1 MIKESSNRRDF
12 LLNTTKVIGAGLAI
26 ATVPQ
31 VFISCES
38 EELVTVMNTNVTTFY
53 VLDLTSHPE
62 LLVAGA
68 IKKIK
73 IEGKNNDNPLVI
85 THHKNGSFSVVDSIC
100 PHMNCAVDLPSDTDS
115 TLVCQCHPN
124 NYSTVDG
131 KYVGG
136 PFQGYNL
143 KQYTVG
149 KFDEAKKT
157 LEIKI

>member
-1 MIKESSNRRDF
+1 MIKENSNRRDF
-12 LLNTTKVIGAGLAI
+12 LLNTTKVIGVGMAI
-26 ATVPQ
+26 ATIPQ
-31 VFISCES
+31 VFTGCES
-38 EELVTVMNTNVTTFY
+38 EEVVTIVNTQANTFY
-53 VLDLTSHPE
+53 VFDLTPHPE
-62 LLVAGA
+62 LLVPGS
-68 IKKIK
+68 IKKVK
-73 IEGKNNDNPLVI
+73 IEGKNADNPLII

-100 PHMNCAVDLPSDTDS
+100 PHMNCAVDLPTDTDS

-143 KQYTVG
+143 KQYQVG
-149 KFDEAKKT
+149 KFDAVKKT